1 MFFTYGSYRHP
12 DNEVKL
18 LSYLSRSL
26 YSPRGKRWMRVVEM
40 HIQIEVVLDI
50 GTIYT
55 TATAQAFLKDR
66 INEIIT
72 AYDQNY
78 ADATFYHDDGTPTPH
93 KLTNANSISGVC
105 VSHRSWP
112 KGDPP
117 EYATTRTAYLKLYA
131 EYLDIDSEI
140 WSWEERCINIGNG
153 APRWEM
159 QELVVGY
166 PTPVYLTQRTRQRVI
181 QIGSAVGIEGY
192 PLAYITP
199 LWPQFEHGDRRR
211 IEPGSPTARGQGYT
225 HYPISWTIEQTLA
238 VPQNNFPNLR

>member
-1 MFFTYGSYRHP
+1 MFFTYAGYRHP

-18 LSYLSRSL
+18 LSYLSRPL
-26 YSPRGKRWMRVVEM
+26 YSPRGKRWLKVVEM
-40 HIQIEVVLDI
+40 HLQIEVVLDV

-55 TATAQAFLKDR
+55 TTTAQSFLRDR
-66 INEIIT
+66 INDLIT
-72 AYDQNY
+72 RYDQNY
-78 ADATFYHDDGTPTPH
+78 GDAIFYHDDGTPTPH
-93 KLTNANSISGVC
+93 KITNADSISGVRIR
-105 VSHRSWP
+105 HRSWP

-117 EYATTRTAYLKLYA
+117 EYATTRTGYVVLEA
-131 EYLDIDSEI
+131 EYLDLDSQI

-159 QELVVGY
+159 QDLVVGY
-166 PTPVYLTQRTRQRVI
+166 PTPVVLTQRTKQRVI
-181 QIGSAVGIEGY
+181 QVGSAIGIGGY
-192 PLAYITP
+192 PLEYIVP